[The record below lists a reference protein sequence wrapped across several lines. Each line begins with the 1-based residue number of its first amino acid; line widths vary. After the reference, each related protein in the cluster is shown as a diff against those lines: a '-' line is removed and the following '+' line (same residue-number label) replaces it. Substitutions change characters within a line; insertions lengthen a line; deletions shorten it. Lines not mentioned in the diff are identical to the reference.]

1 MTSPY
6 TPRTYLSKTFT
17 RSPVHA
23 IHGLVATNHPQ
34 ASEIG
39 LRILKQGGNATDAAI
54 AIAATLALVEPCST
68 GMGGDCFLLHYDAAT
83 KKVSALNGSGRS
95 AQALTLEQAR
105 KDCPGQAAFALD
117 NVHAITVPGAVA
129 GWVDAVDAW
138 GSLTIDQVL
147 RPAIDLAKSGFPV
160 STQTAVAWKRG
171 VARLKQWPHPDALL
185 VDGYAPGVGEIFRN
199 LSLASSLEEVAAKG
213 KAGFYQGRVA
223 EAIVA
228 SVQAQGGVLSLE
240 DLAQH
245 TSTFVDPIK
254 VSYEGVDVYEVPPN
268 GQGITALMALNL
280 LKQVDG
286 DDWKQQHNSAQYLH
300 TLIEVLRLAFLDTRW
315 FVTDPTFEH
324 VPVAE
329 LLSDEY
335 AKARIALVHPDKA
348 AVDPKRGSP
357 VLSSGTVSF
366 QVVDGA
372 GNAVSMVN
380 SNYAGF
386 GTGLIPQGVGFT
398 LQNRGANF
406 SLQHGHPNVFA
417 PGKRPY
423 HTIIP
428 ALALYSD
435 SQLLHSTFTVMGGF
449 MQPQGHVQL
458 LLNQL
463 LFHMDP
469 QAALDVPRFCIG
481 TSEGDFSYVYV
492 EPGVDEAVVEAL
504 RLKGHAIRVLDTTQV
519 STVGRGQII
528 TKNPRN
534 GVLCAGSDGRGDG
547 LPMGW

>member
-1 MTSPY
+1 
-6 TPRTYLSKTFT
+6 
-17 RSPVHA
+17 
-23 IHGLVATNHPQ
+23 
-34 ASEIG
+34 
-39 LRILKQGGNATDAAI
+39 
-54 AIAATLALVEPCST
+54 
-68 GMGGDCFLLHYDAAT
+68 MGGDCFLLHYDAAT

-171 VARLKQWPHPDALL
+171 
-185 VDGYAPGVGEIFRN
+185 Y
-199 LSLASSLEEVAAKG
+199 
-213 KAGFYQGRVA
+213 
-223 EAIVA
+223 
-228 SVQAQGGVLSLE
+228 

-315 FVTDPTFEH
+315 FVADPTFEH

-335 AKARIALVHPDKA
+335 AKARIALVHPDKVLIPF
-348 AVDPKRGSP
+348 VDPKRGSP

-435 SQLLHSTFTVMGGF
+435 SQLLHSTFTVMGG
-449 MQPQGHVQL
+449 
-458 LLNQL
+458 
-463 LFHMDP
+463 
-469 QAALDVPRFCIG
+469 
-481 TSEGDFSYVYV
+481 
-492 EPGVDEAVVEAL
+492 
-504 RLKGHAIRVLDTTQV
+504 
-519 STVGRGQII
+519 
-528 TKNPRN
+528 
-534 GVLCAGSDGRGDG
+534 
-547 LPMGW
+547 

>member
-1 MTSPY
+1 
-6 TPRTYLSKTFT
+6 
-17 RSPVHA
+17 
-23 IHGLVATNHPQ
+23 
-34 ASEIG
+34 
-39 LRILKQGGNATDAAI
+39 
-54 AIAATLALVEPCST
+54 
-68 GMGGDCFLLHYDAAT
+68 MGGDCFLLHYDAAT

-171 VARLKQWPHPDALL
+171 
-185 VDGYAPGVGEIFRN
+185 Y
-199 LSLASSLEEVAAKG
+199 
-213 KAGFYQGRVA
+213 
-223 EAIVA
+223 
-228 SVQAQGGVLSLE
+228 

-315 FVTDPTFEH
+315 FVTDPAFEH

-335 AKARIALVHPDKA
+335 AKARIALVHPDK
-348 AVDPKRGSP
+348 
-357 VLSSGTVSF
+357 VLIAF
-366 QVVDGA
+366 
-372 GNAVSMVN
+372 
-380 SNYAGF
+380 
-386 GTGLIPQGVGFT
+386 GLIPQGVGFT

-406 SLQHGHPNVFA
+406 SLQHGHPNVFT

-449 MQPQGHVQL
+449 MQPQGHVQV

-504 RLKGHAIRVLDTTQV
+504 RLKGHAIRVLDATQV

>member
-1 MTSPY
+1 
-6 TPRTYLSKTFT
+6 
-17 RSPVHA
+17 
-23 IHGLVATNHPQ
+23 
-34 ASEIG
+34 
-39 LRILKQGGNATDAAI
+39 
-54 AIAATLALVEPCST
+54 
-68 GMGGDCFLLHYDAAT
+68 MGGDCFLLHYDAAT

-171 VARLKQWPHPDALL
+171 
-185 VDGYAPGVGEIFRN
+185 Y
-199 LSLASSLEEVAAKG
+199 
-213 KAGFYQGRVA
+213 
-223 EAIVA
+223 
-228 SVQAQGGVLSLE
+228 

-315 FVTDPTFEH
+315 FVADPTFEH

-335 AKARIALVHPDKA
+335 AKARIALVHPDK
-348 AVDPKRGSP
+348 
-357 VLSSGTVSF
+357 VLIPF
-366 QVVDGA
+366 
-372 GNAVSMVN
+372 
-380 SNYAGF
+380 
-386 GTGLIPQGVGFT
+386 GLIPQGVGFT

-417 PGKRPY
+417 PGKR
-423 HTIIP
+423 
-428 ALALYSD
+428 
-435 SQLLHSTFTVMGGF
+435 
-449 MQPQGHVQL
+449 HVQV

-504 RLKGHAIRVLDTTQV
+504 RLKGHAIRVLDATQV